1 MGTTTV
7 SKAPA
12 PQTAPAPSP
21 QTAVSPGSAPQCVPR
36 NNVGNFD
43 LSSVFHVQQ
52 DYLFDTA
59 IHNANANSAPQIV
72 GYVNDVQ
79 NKLKS
84 LSGQFQDANTSSQAV
99 LAHQQQML
107 DIVNAER
114 ERLEEKKQLVD
125 SADMQQQHVMV
136 LNNTYRK
143 KYTDYT
149 KVVIVSVIGIGVF
162 ILLRMMGNFL
172 QVPEWIVVLL
182 HIANI
187 LICMIVITTIYATIQ
202 SRDRIDYDKLNL
214 PPPNTGPASSASST
228 DISNASLFGQFC
240 WGEQCCDSN
249 NGVVW
254 DERLGMCR
262 SKTVPSPAPSPVPS
276 PVPSPAVPSP
286 AVPSPA
292 PSTQTFSFAPAPG
305 KSPAPP
311 PVQKKAS
318 VLDPSQSGGG
328 LDTAAQALNNVM
340 ATAGNLT
347 NMFGKTET
355 FATFTPSA
363 SLPPPSPPVVAALN
377 RGLSH
382 EPFETYGRI

>member
-1 MGTTTV
+1 M
-7 SKAPA
+7 
-12 PQTAPAPSP
+12 TAD
-21 QTAVSPGSAPQCVPR
+21 PGSAPQCVPR

-72 GYVNDVQ
+72 GYVSDVQ

-114 ERLEEKKQLVD
+114 DRLEAKKQLVD

-136 LNNTYRK
+136 MNNTYRK

-149 KVVIVSVIGIGVF
+149 KVVIVCVIGIGVF

-172 QVPEWIVVLL
+172 QVPEWIVLLL
-182 HIANI
+182 HIVNI
-187 LICMIVITTIYATIQ
+187 VICMMVITMIYAVIQ

-214 PPPNTGPASSASST
+214 PPPNTGPASALSK
-228 DISNASLFGQFC
+228 DISNVSLFGQFC

-254 DERLGMCR
+254 DERLGMCI
-262 SKTVPSPAPSPVPS
+262 SKKAPSPIVAAA
-276 PVPSPAVPSP
+276 PAVV
-286 AVPSPA
+286 AAPA
-292 PSTQTFSFAPAPG
+292 PEPPTYSFAPAPE
-305 KSPAPP
+305 PP
-311 PVQKKAS
+311 PKKESFTTYSDYTSSA
-318 VLDPSQSGGG
+318 PSM
-328 LDTAAQALNNVM
+328 AAPSELLP
-340 ATAGNLT
+340 LT
-347 NMFGKTET
+347 NGH
-355 FATFTPSA
+355 
-363 SLPPPSPPVVAALN
+363 LN
-377 RGLSH
+377 VGLSY
-382 EPFETYGRI
+382 EPFEMYGRV